1 MLSLQEDGKRS
12 FCFFVKRF
20 TVVTKIYPSPFP
32 RYVAGSFDCS
42 SGQWQANFG
51 DATNTTLVFTTS
63 CDGHQN
69 TDTTDYTSTRINT
82 KANDDQCNVIYDKA
96 SVVGSWGN
104 AQVQLE
110 YFDICDG
117 AEDDAEG
124 SYEFS
129 NGVEGYF
136 WGKIHENQQIAQGN
150 FSNINTR
157 DSLRNAGLGL
167 FFRRSTTEAV
177 YLYWY
182 GPSIDA
188 EQFDEPNRHAVT
200 TNIQYRDNTPNKCAY
215 NRYVVIP
222 VEYSDNASLL
232 GVGLLLI
239 AILVLF

>member
-1 MLSLQEDGKRS
+1 VQCD
-12 FCFFVKRF
+12 F
-20 TVVTKIYPSPFP
+20 
-32 RYVAGSFDCS
+32 
-42 SGQWQANFG
+42 QAS
-51 DATNTTLVFTTS
+51 TITTLF
-63 CDGHQN
+63 N
-69 TDTTDYTSTRINT
+69 STRINT
-82 KANDDQCNVIYDKA
+82 KANDNQCNVVYDRD
-96 SVVGSWGN
+96 SVVGSWAN
-104 AQVQLE
+104 AQLQLE

-129 NGVEGYF
+129 SGVEGYF

-167 FFRRSTTEAV
+167 FFRRSATEAV
-177 YLYWY
+177 YLFWY
-182 GPSIDA
+182 GPVIDP
-188 EQFDEPNRHAVT
+188 EEFDDSDRHGVVS
-200 TNIQYRDNTPNKCAY
+200 NIQYRDNTPNKCAY